1 MGAPAEVT
9 LGSLQRALRGART
22 ISLDTAVFLARSDPT
37 DPRQRCAQ
45 WLLDEVEAGRFDCVI
60 SALSAAEM
68 LVRPSAMGPSRAIAS
83 QTALRRFP
91 HLVVQPFTFDDSALA
106 AQVRATTR
114 LRLPD
119 AIVLSTALT
128 SEVDALVH
136 CDDEWDAKTAAYA
149 RALTIVNLNT
159 HCR

>member
-1 MGAPAEVT
+1 MTV
-9 LGSLQRALRGART
+9 GSLERALRGART
-22 ISLDTAVFLARSDPT
+22 ISLDTSVFMARSDPK
-37 DPRQRCAQ
+37 DRRQSCAQ

-68 LVRPSAMGPSRAIAS
+68 LVRPSTAGATQAIAA
-83 QTALRRFP
+83 QAALRRFP
-91 HLVVQPFTFDDSALA
+91 HLVVQPFTFDDSAFA
-106 AQVRATTR
+106 AHVRAVTR

-136 CDDEWDAKTAAYA
+136 CDDEWDAKATSYA
-149 RALTIVNLNT
+149 RALTLVNLNA